1 MPGLIMSRFRG
12 LSGGSRA
19 LSLAPAAPQ
28 IASHTSVRSSKPMN
42 RRGFLQCL
50 ASLPLVA
57 SVGIGASAP
66 GVETAATHDVTFDGT
81 FALYSDREAYV
92 RDAGAAMARAM
103 DAHIVEWATS

>member
-1 MPGLIMSRFRG
+1 
-12 LSGGSRA
+12 
-19 LSLAPAAPQ
+19 
-28 IASHTSVRSSKPMN
+28 MN

-57 SVGIGASAP
+57 SVGIGASAAV
-66 GVETAATHDVTFDGT
+66 GATHDVTFDGT

-103 DAHIVEWATS
+103 DAHIVEWALA